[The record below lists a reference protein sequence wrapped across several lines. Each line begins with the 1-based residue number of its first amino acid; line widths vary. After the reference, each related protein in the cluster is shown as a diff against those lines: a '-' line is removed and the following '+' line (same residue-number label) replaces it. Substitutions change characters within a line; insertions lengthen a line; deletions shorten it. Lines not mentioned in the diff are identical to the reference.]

1 MNRPQDNLAESLT
14 FTGTPLLQE
23 SKELSLQKV
32 RVTIT
37 RELGD
42 EDRRESFN
50 RLCAVCDILAV
61 SYQAVML
68 VGIKLLSSGLS
79 ITLTVAKTFLV
90 PLSSPHCYVISN
102 LVLSFSLTF
111 LRNFQN
117 PHSSRP
123 LTSWIDPTR
132 RSLLLQLQAESFRQ
146 FTHHQP
152 YRRK

>member
-79 ITLTVAKTFLV
+79 ITLTVTKTFLV
-90 PLSSPHCYVISN
+90 PSSSPHCYVISN
-102 LVLSFSLTF
+102 LVHFIFTYF
-111 LRNFQN
+111 VMFQN

-123 LTSWIDPTR
+123 RTSWIDPTR
-132 RSLLLQLQAESFRQ
+132 RSLLLQLQVESFRQ